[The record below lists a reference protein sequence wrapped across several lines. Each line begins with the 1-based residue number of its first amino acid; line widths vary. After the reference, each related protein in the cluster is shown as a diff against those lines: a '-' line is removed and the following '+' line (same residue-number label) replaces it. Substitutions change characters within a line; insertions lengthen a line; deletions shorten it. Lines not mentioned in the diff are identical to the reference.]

1 MLFSERREAHMRGV
15 VTSWDNMWRRLELAR
30 EERRMARKFARDVVW
45 FLWRFVRNA
54 PKER

>member
-1 MLFSERREAHMRGV
+1 MRGV